1 MRFMTISP
9 GHNDARR
16 IGHRGWVPVVIAT
29 AMLLAVVAPA
39 ADEMLRG
46 NAFAQEALV
55 VAEDLDPRL
64 SERLRSLHDSD
75 PEGFAERIA
84 SSTQLRA
91 LVDMRREDRRAY
103 DMKILELKTDA
114 KVRTLA
120 ASVRESRDNGDNAGF
135 ASGREELRMQL
146 RIQAGM
152 RLANRLLQIERMQ
165 DMVVQLREQYERE
178 VDEAEAD
185 VEVRL
190 QNLLEIADKPAE

>member
-1 MRFMTISP
+1 MRFLKYFGTERP
-9 GHNDARR
+9 RR
-16 IGHRGWVPVVIAT
+16 AGHRQWLPMVVGT
-29 AMLLAVVAPA
+29 AMLLAFVAPA
-39 ADEMLRG
+39 ADELLRG
-46 NAFAQEALV
+46 NAFAEEVLV

-64 SERLRSLHDSD
+64 SERLRSLHDTD

-84 SSTQLRA
+84 ASTQLRA

-120 ASVRESRDNGDNAGF
+120 ATVRQARVDGDDAAF
-135 ASGREELRMQL
+135 SSGREELRMQL

-152 RLANRLLQIERMQ
+152 RLANRLLQIERME
-165 DMVVQLREQYERE
+165 DMVEQLRERYDRE
-178 VDEAEAD
+178 VAEAEAD

-190 QNLLEIADKPAE
+190 QNLLEMTDEPAE

>member
-1 MRFMTISP
+1 MRFLKHTGTERP
-9 GHNDARR
+9 RR
-16 IGHRGWVPVVIAT
+16 AGHRQWLPMVVGT
-29 AMLLAVVAPA
+29 AMLLAFVAPA
-39 ADEMLRG
+39 ADELLRG
-46 NAFAQEALV
+46 NAFAEEVLV

-84 SSTQLRA
+84 ASTQLRA

-120 ASVRESRDNGDNAGF
+120 ATVRQARVDGDDAAF
-135 ASGREELRMQL
+135 TSGREELRMQL

-152 RLANRLLQIERMQ
+152 RLANRLLQIERME
-165 DMVVQLREQYERE
+165 DMVEQLRERYDRE
-178 VDEAEAD
+178 VAEAEAD

-190 QNLLEIADKPAE
+190 QNLLEMTDEPAE

>member
-1 MRFMTISP
+1 MRFMKCSEAERP
-9 GHNDARR
+9 RR
-16 IGHRGWVPVVIAT
+16 AGHRQWLPMVVGS
-29 AMLLAVVAPA
+29 AMLLAFVAPA
-39 ADEMLRG
+39 ADELLRG
-46 NAFAQEALV
+46 NAFAEEVLV

-64 SERLRSLHDSD
+64 SERLRSLQDSD

-84 SSTQLRA
+84 ASTQLRA

-103 DMKILELKTDA
+103 DLKILEFKTDA

-120 ASVRESRDNGDNAGF
+120 ATVRQAREDGDDAAF

-152 RLANRLLQIERMQ
+152 RLANRLLQIERME
-165 DMVVQLREQYERE
+165 DMVEKLRERYDRE
-178 VDEAEAD
+178 VIEAEAD

-190 QNLLEIADKPAE
+190 QNLLEMTNEPAE

>member
-1 MRFMTISP
+1 MRFMKCSEAEHP
-9 GHNDARR
+9 RR
-16 IGHRGWVPVVIAT
+16 AGHRQWLPMVVGS
-29 AMLLAVVAPA
+29 AMLLAFVAPA
-39 ADEMLRG
+39 ADELLRG
-46 NAFAQEALV
+46 NAFAEEVLV

-64 SERLRSLHDSD
+64 SERLRSLQDSD

-84 SSTQLRA
+84 ASTQLRA

-103 DMKILELKTDA
+103 DLKILEFKTDA

-120 ASVRESRDNGDNAGF
+120 ATVRQAREDGDDAAF

-152 RLANRLLQIERMQ
+152 RLANRLLQIERME
-165 DMVVQLREQYERE
+165 DMVEKLRERYDRE
-178 VDEAEAD
+178 VIEAEAD

-190 QNLLEIADKPAE
+190 QNLLEMTNEPAE

>member
-1 MRFMTISP
+1 MRFLKHFGIERP
-9 GHNDARR
+9 RR
-16 IGHRGWVPVVIAT
+16 AGHRQWLPMVVGT
-29 AMLLAVVAPA
+29 AMLLAFVAPA
-39 ADEMLRG
+39 ADELLRG
-46 NAFAQEALV
+46 NAFAEEVLV

-84 SSTQLRA
+84 ASTQLRA

-120 ASVRESRDNGDNAGF
+120 ATVRQARVDGDDAAF

-152 RLANRLLQIERMQ
+152 RLANRLLQIERME
-165 DMVVQLREQYERE
+165 DMVEQLRERYDRE
-178 VDEAEAD
+178 VAEAEAD

-190 QNLLEIADKPAE
+190 QNLLEMTDKPAE

>member
-1 MRFMTISP
+1 MRFLKHFGTERP
-9 GHNDARR
+9 RR
-16 IGHRGWVPVVIAT
+16 AGHRQWLPMVVGA
-29 AMLLAVVAPA
+29 AMLLAFVAPA
-39 ADEMLRG
+39 ADELLRG
-46 NAFAQEALV
+46 NAFAEEVLV

-64 SERLRSLHDSD
+64 SDRLRSLHDSD

-84 SSTQLRA
+84 ASTQLRA

-120 ASVRESRDNGDNAGF
+120 ATVRQARVDGDDA
-135 ASGREELRMQL
+135 AYSSGREELRMQL

-152 RLANRLLQIERMQ
+152 RLANRLLQIERME
-165 DMVVQLREQYERE
+165 DMVEQLRERYDRE
-178 VDEAEAD
+178 VAEAEAD

-190 QNLLEIADKPAE
+190 QNLLEMTDEPAE

>member
-1 MRFMTISP
+1 MRFLKHFGTERP
-9 GHNDARR
+9 RR
-16 IGHRGWVPVVIAT
+16 AGHRQWLPMVVGA
-29 AMLLAVVAPA
+29 AMLLAFVAPA
-39 ADEMLRG
+39 ADELLRG
-46 NAFAQEALV
+46 NAFAEEVLV

-84 SSTQLRA
+84 ASTQLRA

-120 ASVRESRDNGDNAGF
+120 ATVRQARVDGDDA
-135 ASGREELRMQL
+135 AYSSGREELRMQL

-152 RLANRLLQIERMQ
+152 RLANRLLQIERME
-165 DMVVQLREQYERE
+165 DMVEQLRERYDRE
-178 VDEAEAD
+178 VAEAEAD

-190 QNLLEIADKPAE
+190 QNLLEMTDEPAE

>member
-1 MRFMTISP
+1 MRFLKHFGIERP
-9 GHNDARR
+9 RR
-16 IGHRGWVPVVIAT
+16 AGHRQWLPMVVGT
-29 AMLLAVVAPA
+29 AMLLAFVAPA
-39 ADEMLRG
+39 ADELLRG
-46 NAFAQEALV
+46 NAFAEEVLV

-84 SSTQLRA
+84 ASTQLRA

-120 ASVRESRDNGDNAGF
+120 ATVRQARVDGDDAAF
-135 ASGREELRMQL
+135 SSGREELRMQL

-152 RLANRLLQIERMQ
+152 RLANRLLQIERME
-165 DMVVQLREQYERE
+165 DMVEQLRERYDRE
-178 VDEAEAD
+178 VAEAEAD

-190 QNLLEIADKPAE
+190 QNLLEMTDEPAE

>member
-1 MRFMTISP
+1 MRFLKHCGTERP
-9 GHNDARR
+9 RR
-16 IGHRGWVPVVIAT
+16 AGHRQWLPMVVGI
-29 AMLLAVVAPA
+29 AMLLAFVAPA
-39 ADEMLRG
+39 ADELLRG
-46 NAFAQEALV
+46 NAFAEEVLV

-84 SSTQLRA
+84 ASTQLRA

-120 ASVRESRDNGDNAGF
+120 ATVRQARMDGDDAAF

-152 RLANRLLQIERMQ
+152 RLANRLLQIERME
-165 DMVVQLREQYERE
+165 DMVEQLRERYDRE
-178 VDEAEAD
+178 VAEAEAD

-190 QNLLEIADKPAE
+190 QNLLEMTDEPAE

>member
-1 MRFMTISP
+1 MRFLKHFGTERP
-9 GHNDARR
+9 RR
-16 IGHRGWVPVVIAT
+16 AGHRQWLPMAVGA
-29 AMLLAVVAPA
+29 AMLLAFVAPA
-39 ADEMLRG
+39 ADELLRG
-46 NAFAQEALV
+46 NAFAEEVLV

-84 SSTQLRA
+84 ASTQLRA

-120 ASVRESRDNGDNAGF
+120 ATVRQARVDGDDAAF
-135 ASGREELRMQL
+135 SSGREELRMQL

-152 RLANRLLQIERMQ
+152 RLANRLLQIERME
-165 DMVVQLREQYERE
+165 DMVEQLRERYDRE
-178 VDEAEAD
+178 VAEAEAD

-190 QNLLEIADKPAE
+190 QNLLEMTDEPAE

>member
-1 MRFMTISP
+1 MRFLKHLGTERP
-9 GHNDARR
+9 RR
-16 IGHRGWVPVVIAT
+16 AGHRQWLPMVVGT
-29 AMLLAVVAPA
+29 AMLLAFVAPA
-39 ADEMLRG
+39 ADELLRG
-46 NAFAQEALV
+46 NAFAEEVLV

-84 SSTQLRA
+84 ASTQLRA

-120 ASVRESRDNGDNAGF
+120 ATVRQARVDGDDAAF
-135 ASGREELRMQL
+135 ASGCEELRMQL

-152 RLANRLLQIERMQ
+152 RLANRLLQIERME
-165 DMVVQLREQYERE
+165 DMVEQLRERYDRE
-178 VDEAEAD
+178 VAEAEAD

-190 QNLLEIADKPAE
+190 QNLLEMTDEPAE

>member
-1 MRFMTISP
+1 MRFLKHFGTERP
-9 GHNDARR
+9 RR
-16 IGHRGWVPVVIAT
+16 AGHRQWLPMVVGT
-29 AMLLAVVAPA
+29 AMLLAFVAPA
-39 ADEMLRG
+39 ADELLRG
-46 NAFAQEALV
+46 NAFAEEVLV

-84 SSTQLRA
+84 ASTQLRA

-120 ASVRESRDNGDNAGF
+120 ATVRQARVDGDDAAF

-152 RLANRLLQIERMQ
+152 RLANRLLQIERME
-165 DMVVQLREQYERE
+165 DMVEQLRERYDRE
-178 VDEAEAD
+178 VAEAEAD

-190 QNLLEIADKPAE
+190 QNLLEMTDEPAE

>member
-1 MRFMTISP
+1 MRFMKCSE
-9 GHNDARR
+9 AERR
-16 IGHRGWVPVVIAT
+16 RRAGHRQWLPMVVGI
-29 AMLLAVVAPA
+29 AMLLAFVAPA
-39 ADEMLRG
+39 ADELLRG
-46 NAFAQEALV
+46 NAFAEEVLV

-64 SERLRSLHDSD
+64 SERLRSLQDSD

-84 SSTQLRA
+84 ASTQLRA

-103 DMKILELKTDA
+103 DLKILEFKTDA

-120 ASVRESRDNGDNAGF
+120 ATVRQAREDGDDAAF

-152 RLANRLLQIERMQ
+152 RLANRLLQIERME
-165 DMVVQLREQYERE
+165 DMVEQLRERYDRE
-178 VDEAEAD
+178 VAEAEAD

-190 QNLLEIADKPAE
+190 QNLLEMTDEPAE

>member
-1 MRFMTISP
+1 MRFMKCSE
-9 GHNDARR
+9 AERR
-16 IGHRGWVPVVIAT
+16 RRAGHRQWLPMVVGI
-29 AMLLAVVAPA
+29 AMLLAFVAPA
-39 ADEMLRG
+39 ADELLRG
-46 NAFAQEALV
+46 NAFAEEVLV

-64 SERLRSLHDSD
+64 SERLRSLQDSD

-84 SSTQLRA
+84 ASTQLRA

-103 DMKILELKTDA
+103 DLKILEFKTDA

-120 ASVRESRDNGDNAGF
+120 ATVRQARKDGDDAAF

-152 RLANRLLQIERMQ
+152 RLANRLLQIERME
-165 DMVVQLREQYERE
+165 DMVEKLRERYDRE
-178 VDEAEAD
+178 VIEAEAD

-190 QNLLEIADKPAE
+190 QNLLEMTNEPAE

>member
-1 MRFMTISP
+1 MRFLKHLGTERS
-9 GHNDARR
+9 GRA
-16 IGHRGWVPVVIAT
+16 GHRQWLPMVVGT
-29 AMLLAVVAPA
+29 AMLLAFVAPA
-39 ADEMLRG
+39 ADELLRG
-46 NAFAQEALV
+46 NAFAEEVLV

-84 SSTQLRA
+84 ASTQLRA

-120 ASVRESRDNGDNAGF
+120 ATVRQARVDGDDAAF

-152 RLANRLLQIERMQ
+152 RLANRLLQIERME
-165 DMVVQLREQYERE
+165 DMVEQLRERYDRE
-178 VDEAEAD
+178 VAEAEAD

-190 QNLLEIADKPAE
+190 QNLLEMTDEPAE

>member
-1 MRFMTISP
+1 MRFMKCS
-9 GHNDARR
+9 DAERR
-16 IGHRGWVPVVIAT
+16 RRAGHRQWLPMVVGI
-29 AMLLAVVAPA
+29 AMLLAFVAPA
-39 ADEMLRG
+39 ADELLRG
-46 NAFAQEALV
+46 NAFAEEVLV

-64 SERLRSLHDSD
+64 SERLRSLQDSD

-84 SSTQLRA
+84 ASTQLRA

-103 DMKILELKTDA
+103 DLKILEFKTDA

-120 ASVRESRDNGDNAGF
+120 ATVRQAREDGDDAAF

-152 RLANRLLQIERMQ
+152 RLANRLLQIERME
-165 DMVVQLREQYERE
+165 DMVEKLRERYDRE
-178 VDEAEAD
+178 VIEAEAD

-190 QNLLEIADKPAE
+190 QNLLEMTNEPAE

>member
-1 MRFMTISP
+1 MRFLKLLGTERP
-9 GHNDARR
+9 RR
-16 IGHRGWVPVVIAT
+16 AGHRQWLLMVVGT
-29 AMLLAVVAPA
+29 AMLLAFVAPA
-39 ADEMLRG
+39 ADELLRG
-46 NAFAQEALV
+46 NAFAEEVLV

-64 SERLRSLHDSD
+64 SDRLRSLHDSD

-84 SSTQLRA
+84 ASTQLRA

-120 ASVRESRDNGDNAGF
+120 ATVRQARVDGDDAAF

-152 RLANRLLQIERMQ
+152 RLANRLLQIERME
-165 DMVVQLREQYERE
+165 DMVEQLRERYDRE
-178 VDEAEAD
+178 VAEAEAD

-190 QNLLEIADKPAE
+190 QNLLEMTDEPAE

>member
-1 MRFMTISP
+1 MRFLKHLGTERP
-9 GHNDARR
+9 RR
-16 IGHRGWVPVVIAT
+16 TGYQQWLPMVVGS
-29 AMLLAVVAPA
+29 AMLLAFVAPA
-39 ADEMLRG
+39 ADELLRG
-46 NAFAQEALV
+46 NAFAEEVLA

-64 SERLRSLHDSD
+64 SDRLRSLHDSD

-84 SSTQLRA
+84 ASTQLRA

-120 ASVRESRDNGDNAGF
+120 ATVRQARVDGDDAAF

-152 RLANRLLQIERMQ
+152 RLANRLLQIERME
-165 DMVVQLREQYERE
+165 DMVEQLRERYDRE
-178 VDEAEAD
+178 VAEAEAD

-190 QNLLEIADKPAE
+190 QNLLEMTDEPAE

>member
-1 MRFMTISP
+1 MRFMKCSE
-9 GHNDARR
+9 AERR
-16 IGHRGWVPVVIAT
+16 RRAGHRQWLPMVVGIT
-29 AMLLAVVAPA
+29 MLLAFVAPA
-39 ADEMLRG
+39 ADELLRG
-46 NAFAQEALV
+46 NAFAEEVLV

-64 SERLRSLHDSD
+64 SERLRSLQDSD

-84 SSTQLRA
+84 ASTQLRA

-103 DMKILELKTDA
+103 DLKILEFKTDA

-120 ASVRESRDNGDNAGF
+120 ATVRQAREDGDDAAF

-152 RLANRLLQIERMQ
+152 RLANRLLQIERME
-165 DMVVQLREQYERE
+165 DMVEKLRERYDRE
-178 VDEAEAD
+178 VIEAEAD

-190 QNLLEIADKPAE
+190 QNLLEMTNEPAE

>member
-1 MRFMTISP
+1 MRFLKHFGTERP
-9 GHNDARR
+9 RR
-16 IGHRGWVPVVIAT
+16 AGHRQWLPMVVGA
-29 AMLLAVVAPA
+29 AMLLAFVAPA
-39 ADEMLRG
+39 ADELLRG
-46 NAFAQEALV
+46 NAFAEEVLV

-64 SERLRSLHDSD
+64 SDRLRSLHDSD

-84 SSTQLRA
+84 ASTQLRA

-120 ASVRESRDNGDNAGF
+120 ATVRQARVDGDDAAF
-135 ASGREELRMQL
+135 SSGREELRMQL

-152 RLANRLLQIERMQ
+152 RLANRLLQIERME
-165 DMVVQLREQYERE
+165 DMVEQLRERYDRE
-178 VDEAEAD
+178 VAEAEAD

-190 QNLLEIADKPAE
+190 QNLLEMTDEPAE

>member
-1 MRFMTISP
+1 MRFMKCSEAERP
-9 GHNDARR
+9 RR
-16 IGHRGWVPVVIAT
+16 AGHRQWLPMVVVS
-29 AMLLAVVAPA
+29 AMLLAFVAPA
-39 ADEMLRG
+39 ADELLRG
-46 NAFAQEALV
+46 NAFAEEVLV

-64 SERLRSLHDSD
+64 SERLRSLQDSD

-84 SSTQLRA
+84 ASTQLRA

-103 DMKILELKTDA
+103 DLKILEFKTDA

-120 ASVRESRDNGDNAGF
+120 ATVRQAREDGDDAAF

-152 RLANRLLQIERMQ
+152 RLANRLLQIERME
-165 DMVVQLREQYERE
+165 DMVEKLRERYDRE
-178 VDEAEAD
+178 VIEAEAD

-190 QNLLEIADKPAE
+190 QNLLEMTNEPAE

>member
-1 MRFMTISP
+1 MRFLKHSGT
-9 GHNDARR
+9 ARPR
-16 IGHRGWVPVVIAT
+16 RAGHRQWLPMVVGA
-29 AMLLAVVAPA
+29 AMLLAFVAPA
-39 ADEMLRG
+39 ADELLRG
-46 NAFAQEALV
+46 TAFAEEVLV
-55 VAEDLDPRL
+55 VAEDLDPRF

-84 SSTQLRA
+84 ASTQLRA

-120 ASVRESRDNGDNAGF
+120 ATVRQARVDGADVAF

-152 RLANRLLQIERMQ
+152 RLANRLLQIERMET
-165 DMVVQLREQYERE
+165 MVEQLRERYNRE

-190 QNLLEIADKPAE
+190 QNLLEMTDNPAE

>member
-1 MRFMTISP
+1 MRFLKHFGIERP
-9 GHNDARR
+9 RR
-16 IGHRGWVPVVIAT
+16 AGHRQWLPMVVGT
-29 AMLLAVVAPA
+29 AMLLAFVAPA
-39 ADEMLRG
+39 ADELLRG
-46 NAFAQEALV
+46 NAFAEEVLV

-84 SSTQLRA
+84 ASTQLRA

-120 ASVRESRDNGDNAGF
+120 ATVRQARVDGDDAAF
-135 ASGREELRMQL
+135 SSGREELRMQL

-152 RLANRLLQIERMQ
+152 RLANRLLQIERME
-165 DMVVQLREQYERE
+165 DMVEQLRERYDRE
-178 VDEAEAD
+178 VAEAEAD

-190 QNLLEIADKPAE
+190 QNLLEMTDKPAE

>member
-1 MRFMTISP
+1 MRFMKCSEAEP
-9 GHNDARR
+9 RR
-16 IGHRGWVPVVIAT
+16 RAGHRQWLPMVVGI
-29 AMLLAVVAPA
+29 AMLLAFVAPA
-39 ADEMLRG
+39 ADELLRG
-46 NAFAQEALV
+46 NAFAEEVLV

-64 SERLRSLHDSD
+64 SERLRSLQDSD

-84 SSTQLRA
+84 ASTQLRA

-103 DMKILELKTDA
+103 DLKILEFKTDA

-120 ASVRESRDNGDNAGF
+120 ATVRQAREDGDDAAF

-152 RLANRLLQIERMQ
+152 RLANRLLQIERME
-165 DMVVQLREQYERE
+165 DMVEKLRERYDRE
-178 VDEAEAD
+178 VIEAEAD

-190 QNLLEIADKPAE
+190 QNLLEMTNEPAE

>member
-1 MRFMTISP
+1 MRFLKHFGTERP
-9 GHNDARR
+9 RR
-16 IGHRGWVPVVIAT
+16 AGHRQWLPMVVGT
-29 AMLLAVVAPA
+29 AMLLAFVAPA
-39 ADEMLRG
+39 ADELLRG
-46 NAFAQEALV
+46 NAFAEEVLV

-84 SSTQLRA
+84 ASTQLRA

-120 ASVRESRDNGDNAGF
+120 ATVRQARVDGDDA
-135 ASGREELRMQL
+135 AYSSGREELRMQL

-152 RLANRLLQIERMQ
+152 RLANRLLQIERME
-165 DMVVQLREQYERE
+165 DMVEQLRERYDRE
-178 VDEAEAD
+178 VAEAEAD

-190 QNLLEIADKPAE
+190 QNLLEMTDEPAE

>member
-1 MRFMTISP
+1 MRFLKHLGTERP
-9 GHNDARR
+9 RR
-16 IGHRGWVPVVIAT
+16 AGHRRWLPMVVGT
-29 AMLLAVVAPA
+29 AMLLAFVAPA
-39 ADEMLRG
+39 ADELLRG
-46 NAFAQEALV
+46 NAFAEEVLV

-84 SSTQLRA
+84 ASTQLRA

-120 ASVRESRDNGDNAGF
+120 ATVRQARVDGDDAAF

-152 RLANRLLQIERMQ
+152 RLANRLLQIERME
-165 DMVVQLREQYERE
+165 DMVEQLRERYDRE
-178 VDEAEAD
+178 VAEAEAD

-190 QNLLEIADKPAE
+190 QNLLEMTDEPAE

>member
-1 MRFMTISP
+1 MRFMKCSE
-9 GHNDARR
+9 AERR
-16 IGHRGWVPVVIAT
+16 RRAGHRQWLPMAVGI
-29 AMLLAVVAPA
+29 AMLLAFVAPA
-39 ADEMLRG
+39 ADELLRG
-46 NAFAQEALV
+46 NAFAEEVLE

-84 SSTQLRA
+84 ASTQLRA

-120 ASVRESRDNGDNAGF
+120 ATVRQARVDGDDAAF

-152 RLANRLLQIERMQ
+152 RLANRLLQIERMEN
-165 DMVVQLREQYERE
+165 MVEQLRERYDRE
-178 VDEAEAD
+178 VAEAEAD

-190 QNLLEIADKPAE
+190 QNLLEMTDEPAE

>member
-1 MRFMTISP
+1 MRFMKCSEAERP
-9 GHNDARR
+9 RR
-16 IGHRGWVPVVIAT
+16 AGHRQWLPMVVGI
-29 AMLLAVVAPA
+29 AMLLAFVAPA
-39 ADEMLRG
+39 ADELLRG
-46 NAFAQEALV
+46 NAFAEEVLV

-64 SERLRSLHDSD
+64 SERLRSLQDSD

-84 SSTQLRA
+84 ASTQLRA

-103 DMKILELKTDA
+103 DLKILEFKTDA

-120 ASVRESRDNGDNAGF
+120 ATVRQAREDGDNAAF

-152 RLANRLLQIERMQ
+152 RLANRLLQIERME
-165 DMVVQLREQYERE
+165 DMVEKLRERYDRE
-178 VDEAEAD
+178 VIEAEAD

-190 QNLLEIADKPAE
+190 QNLLEMTNEPAE

>member
-1 MRFMTISP
+1 MRFLKHLGTERP
-9 GHNDARR
+9 RL
-16 IGHRGWVPVVIAT
+16 GHRQWLPMVVGA
-29 AMLLAVVAPA
+29 AMLLAFVAPA
-39 ADEMLRG
+39 ADELLRG
-46 NAFAQEALV
+46 NAFAEEVLV

-84 SSTQLRA
+84 ASTQLRA

-120 ASVRESRDNGDNAGF
+120 ATVRQARVDGDDAAF

-152 RLANRLLQIERMQ
+152 RLANRLLQIERME
-165 DMVVQLREQYERE
+165 DMVEQLRERYDRE
-178 VDEAEAD
+178 VAEAEAD

-190 QNLLEIADKPAE
+190 QNLLEMTDEPAE

>member
-1 MRFMTISP
+1 MRFMKCSE
-9 GHNDARR
+9 AERR
-16 IGHRGWVPVVIAT
+16 RRAGHRQWLPMLVGI
-29 AMLLAVVAPA
+29 AMLLAFVAPA
-39 ADEMLRG
+39 ADELLRG
-46 NAFAQEALV
+46 NAFAEEVLV

-64 SERLRSLHDSD
+64 SERLRSLQDSD

-84 SSTQLRA
+84 ASTQLRA

-103 DMKILELKTDA
+103 DLKILEFKTDA

-120 ASVRESRDNGDNAGF
+120 ATVRQAREDGDDAAF

-152 RLANRLLQIERMQ
+152 RLANRLLQIERME
-165 DMVVQLREQYERE
+165 DMVEKLRERYDRE
-178 VDEAEAD
+178 VIEAEAD

-190 QNLLEIADKPAE
+190 QNLLEMTNEPAE

>member
-1 MRFMTISP
+1 MRFLKHFGTERP
-9 GHNDARR
+9 RR
-16 IGHRGWVPVVIAT
+16 AGHRQWLPMVVGT
-29 AMLLAVVAPA
+29 AMLLAFVAPA
-39 ADEMLRG
+39 ADELLRG
-46 NAFAQEALV
+46 NAFAEDVLV

-64 SERLRSLHDSD
+64 SDRLRSLHDSD

-84 SSTQLRA
+84 ASTQLRA

-120 ASVRESRDNGDNAGF
+120 ATVRQARVDGDDAAF

-152 RLANRLLQIERMQ
+152 RLANRLLQIERME
-165 DMVVQLREQYERE
+165 DMVEQLRERYDRE
-178 VDEAEAD
+178 VAEAEAD

-190 QNLLEIADKPAE
+190 QNLLEMTDEPAE

>member
-1 MRFMTISP
+1 MRFLKHFGTERP
-9 GHNDARR
+9 RR
-16 IGHRGWVPVVIAT
+16 AGHRQWLPIVVGA
-29 AMLLAVVAPA
+29 AMLLAFVAPA
-39 ADEMLRG
+39 ADELLRG
-46 NAFAQEALV
+46 NAFAEEVLV

-64 SERLRSLHDSD
+64 SDRLRSLHDSD

-84 SSTQLRA
+84 ASTQLRA

-120 ASVRESRDNGDNAGF
+120 ATVRQARVDGDDA
-135 ASGREELRMQL
+135 AYSSGREELRMQL

-152 RLANRLLQIERMQ
+152 RLANRLLQIERME
-165 DMVVQLREQYERE
+165 DMVEQLRERYDRE
-178 VDEAEAD
+178 VAEAEAD

-190 QNLLEIADKPAE
+190 QNLLEMTDEPAE

>member
-1 MRFMTISP
+1 MKCSE
-9 GHNDARR
+9 AERR
-16 IGHRGWVPVVIAT
+16 RRAGHRQWLPMVVGI
-29 AMLLAVVAPA
+29 AMLLAFVAPA
-39 ADEMLRG
+39 ADELLRG
-46 NAFAQEALV
+46 NAFAEEVLV

-64 SERLRSLHDSD
+64 SERLRSLQDSD

-84 SSTQLRA
+84 ASTQLRA

-103 DMKILELKTDA
+103 DLKILEFKTDA

-120 ASVRESRDNGDNAGF
+120 ATVRQARKDGDDAAF

-152 RLANRLLQIERMQ
+152 RLANRLLQIERME
-165 DMVVQLREQYERE
+165 DMVEKLRERYDRE
-178 VDEAEAD
+178 VIEAEAD

-190 QNLLEIADKPAE
+190 QNLLEMTNEPAE